1 MIMFR
6 FFYHIAVF
14 IVQSILLSMSQIWSN
29 KTRSVLTTI
38 GIVIGVASVTA
49 VIAALSGLKA
59 KVLTEVQD
67 YGSNM
72 IWVSSDRPNEGP
84 WKNVSWEKL
93 RLYPDNFDGVLDNCP
108 SIDVYSLCT
117 DHYGMSVSHSDQ
129 NMDNVRLRGIG
140 HTMFQIE
147 KRKIVYGR
155 PFSVIDQEQKRQVCL
170 ITKTIQNELRLN
182 KDCIGQFIDIQ
193 GKTFNVIGVV
203 EEKNSIFDMG
213 NAGKE
218 IFIPF
223 ETAWKLWRPWMH
235 VMLNSKS
242 HEVTEEGL
250 AELRFFL
257 RTKKRVYPGDAEP
270 YRVQSLENE
279 LEKINK
285 LSSAVTAIAGGVVGV
300 SLLVGGI
307 GIMNIM
313 LVSVSERTREIGLRK
328 AVGARPSAIM
338 LQFLIEAVV
347 LCLLGGLIGIG
358 LGYMLTK
365 LISVIPNAQLEKA
378 YIPMWAIWLAFGFS
392 AFVGIFFGFFPAFKA
407 ARLDPIDALRH
418 E

>member
-1 MIMFR
+1 MIILR
-6 FFYHIAVF
+6 FVYHIFVF
-14 IVQSILLSMSQIWSN
+14 LIQSVLLALGQIRSN
-29 KTRSVLTTI
+29 KTRSVLTTV

-49 VIAALSGLKA
+49 VIASLAGLKA
-59 KVLTEVQD
+59 KVLTEFQG

-72 IWVSSDRPNEGP
+72 IWVSPDRPKEGP
-84 WKNVSWEKL
+84 WKNVSWEKI
-93 RLYPDNFDGVLDNCP
+93 RLYPSEFDGVLDKCP
-108 SIDVYSLCT
+108 SIEVYSLCT
-117 DHYGMSVSHSDQ
+117 DHYGMSASFSDQ
-129 NMDNVRLRGIG
+129 QLDNVRLRGIG
-140 HTMFQIE
+140 HSMFEIE
-147 KRKIVYGR
+147 KRKIVLGR

-170 ITKTIQNELRLN
+170 ITKTVQQQLKLN
-182 KDCIGQFIDIQ
+182 KDCIGQLIDIQ

-203 EEKNSIFDMG
+203 EEKNSVFDMG

-235 VMLNSKS
+235 VMLNSKAP
-242 HEVTEEGL
+242 EVTEEGL

-270 YRVQSLENE
+270 FRVQSLENE
-279 LEKINK
+279 LEKFNK
-285 LSSAVTAIAGGVVGV
+285 LSSAVTAIAGGVVSV

-338 LQFLIEAVV
+338 LQFLIEAIV

-358 LGYMLTK
+358 LGYLLT
-365 LISVIPNAQLEKA
+365 LGISKIPDAQLEKA
-378 YIPMWAIWLAFGFS
+378 FVPMWAIWLAFGFS

-407 ARLDPIDALRH
+407 SRLDPIAALRY